1 MAAAALNNAA
11 AVARDILQPSRGSRQ
26 QGYEDDDE
34 QLQERLTRD
43 DAANSKGEFRRG
55 IKRRARSMTGVE
67 LQATSTGMDK
77 TRAGDAGDVVDLSP
91 RSESMQR

>member
-26 QGYEDDDE
+26 QGYDDDE

-43 DAANSKGEFRRG
+43 DAATSKGELKRRG

-77 TRAGDAGDVVDLSP
+77 TRGGDAGDVLDLSP
-91 RSESMQR
+91 RSEWMQR

>member
-26 QGYEDDDE
+26 QGYDDDE
-34 QLQERLTRD
+34 QLQQRLTRD
-43 DAANSKGEFRRG
+43 DANSKGEFRRG